1 MIRQFCFRQDAESFK
16 DKSGGFRK
24 SIKSIAE
31 LVFVNAPIEIPTE
44 SCVISTEE
52 GTTELRGGR
61 SWWFCDNTKDFS
73 SRTSCAEVEGFKES
87 VNIVAETFRS
97 QGPFDGIL
105 GFSQGGALAALI
117 CALKEHQE
125 FPYDFNFS
133 VIIAGFRSIAKCHQY
148 LYSKTVDIQSLHIMG
163 ENDSCISKDRSEE
176 LIPLFKS
183 SSVVYHDGG
192 HFIPSKS
199 SVKSEYLP
207 FFKNM
212 QNLNKSN
219 S

>member
-1 MIRQFCFRQDAESFK
+1 MAAPKKLKILCLHGYRQDAESFK
-16 DKSGGFRK
+16 DKIGGFRK

-31 LVFVNAPIEIPTE
+31 LVFVNAPNEIPTE
-44 SCVISTEE
+44 SCVITTDE
-52 GTTELRGGR
+52 GTTELRG
-61 SWWFCDNTKDFS
+61 
-73 SRTSCAEVEGFKES
+73 
-87 VNIVAETFRS
+87 
-97 QGPFDGIL
+97 
-105 GFSQGGALAALI
+105 
-117 CALKEHQE
+117 E
-125 FPYDFNFS
+125 FPYDFYFV

-148 LYSKTVDIQSLHIMG
+148 LYSKTINIQSLHIMG
-163 ENDSCISKDRSEE
+163 ENDTCISKDRSEE

-199 SVKSEYLP
+199 SVKAEYLP

-212 QNLNKSN
+212 QNLNKGN